1 MFKDLGLQEKF
12 YVFYIY
18 LIVLGIVSDAI
29 FYGIIGIQYLNYV
42 SILDAL
48 ISPFSL
54 LTNSWKLTLF
64 LSIMFYLVYLYTTKW
79 SFQLHKRNRTKK
91 WYKKLYNVEKWD
103 KLYKDIEDKKDVVST
118 MLVLFFVLFISL
130 RLGMGIGTNIKI
142 KEQRL
147 QPDYNL
153 VFKDNS
159 IKKIRLIGQ
168 NSSFIFYVEN
178 QEKIVSV
185 TPLSDNIK
193 QIKRI
198 PQED

>member
-103 KLYKDIEDKKDVVST
+103 KLYKDIEDKKDVVPT

>member
-103 KLYKDIEDKKDVVST
+103 KLYKDIEDKKDVVPT

-178 QEKIVSV
+178 HEKIVSV